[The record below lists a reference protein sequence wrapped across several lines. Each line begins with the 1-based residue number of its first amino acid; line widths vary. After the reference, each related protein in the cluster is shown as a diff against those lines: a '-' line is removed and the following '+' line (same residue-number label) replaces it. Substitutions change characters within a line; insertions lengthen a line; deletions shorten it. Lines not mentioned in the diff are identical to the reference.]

1 MSATGGAIGAGVPVA
16 IGAAVAAPDRKVVC
30 MEGDFSLNLCIM
42 SLWTM
47 AKQRADM
54 CVIVMNNGGS
64 QALRMEL
71 ARVRPGEESQK
82 ALDMF
87 MIEDP
92 APDYVK
98 LAEGYGVSASRAT
111 TAEEFYEQFS
121 AAMKKKGP
129 HLIDAHVESI
139 APIAIKMIRE
149 NLVL

>member
-1 MSATGGAIGAGVPVA
+1 
-16 IGAAVAAPDRKVVC
+16 
-30 MEGDFSLNLCIM
+30 
-42 SLWTM
+42 
-47 AKQRADM
+47 M

-87 MIEDP
+87 MIDDP

-98 LAEGYGVSASRAT
+98 LAEGYGVPGSRAN
-111 TAEEFYEQFS
+111 TAEEFYEQFA
-121 AAMKKKGP
+121 AAMKTKGP

-139 APIAIKMIRE
+139 APVAIKMIRE